1 MDFIQSYFQSQ
12 PNQQILDPMCCLLR
26 ISLLNYKDSFTK
38 CSIIKNSLQYNKPS
52 MFQGIIRHINGDK
65 REDIHNIYQPI
76 LKAIEWYDISNKYY
90 SYIFSQT
97 ILGID
102 CLLETYSKHSII
114 HTTLQHYRKL
124 LNDTIEEKEIE
135 ETIDSSKESPLINE
149 LQNFWEDEEIKL
161 VYQLLQL
168 LEKQKNDIYIKN
180 IEDILHMKE
189 TKLYEFIKQSSSS
202 YS

>member
-135 ETIDSSKESPLINE
+135 ESIVSSKESPLINE

-168 LEKQKNDIYIKN
+168 LEKQTNDIYIKN

>member
-1 MDFIQSYFQSQ
+1 MDFIQSYFKSQ
-12 PNQQILDPMCCLLR
+12 PNQQILDPLCCLLR
-26 ISLLNYKDSFTK
+26 ISLLNYKESFTK
-38 CSIIKNSLQYNKPS
+38 CSIIKNSLQYNQPT

-97 ILGID
+97 IHGID

-124 LNDTIEEKEIE
+124 VSDTIDGKEIE
-135 ETIDSSKESPLINE
+135 ETIDSSKESPIINE
-149 LQNFWEDEEIKL
+149 LQHFWEDEEIKL

-168 LEKQKNDIYIKN
+168 LEKQTNDIYIKN

>member
-38 CSIIKNSLQYNKPS
+38 CSIIKNSLQYNQPS

-97 ILGID
+97 IQGID
-102 CLLETYSKHSII
+102 CLLETW
-114 HTTLQHYRKL
+114 L
-124 LNDTIEEKEIE
+124 
-135 ETIDSSKESPLINE
+135 
-149 LQNFWEDEEIKL
+149 
-161 VYQLLQL
+161 
-168 LEKQKNDIYIKN
+168 
-180 IEDILHMKE
+180 
-189 TKLYEFIKQSSSS
+189 
-202 YS
+202 

>member
-1 MDFIQSYFQSQ
+1 
-12 PNQQILDPMCCLLR
+12 
-26 ISLLNYKDSFTK
+26 
-38 CSIIKNSLQYNKPS
+38 

-135 ETIDSSKESPLINE
+135 ESIVSSKESPLINE

-168 LEKQKNDIYIKN
+168 LEKQTNDIYIKN

>member
-26 ISLLNYKDSFTK
+26 ISLLNYKGSFTK
-38 CSIIKNSLQYNKPS
+38 CSIIKNSLQYNQPS
-52 MFQGIIRHINGDK
+52 VFQGIIRHINGDK

-76 LKAIEWYDISNKYY
+76 LKAIEWYDISNKHY

-97 ILGID
+97 IQGID

-124 LNDTIEEKEIE
+124 LNDTIEEKDIE
-135 ETIDSSKESPLINE
+135 ESIVSSKESPLINE

-180 IEDILHMKE
+180 IEDILNMKE

>member
-26 ISLLNYKDSFTK
+26 IALLTYKEPMTK
-38 CSIIKNSLQYNKPS
+38 CSIIKNSLQYNQPS
-52 MFQGIIRHINGDK
+52 IFQGIIRHINGDK

-76 LKAIEWYDISNKYY
+76 LKAIEWYDVSNPFYLE
-90 SYIFSQT
+90 IFKKC
-97 ILGID
+97 IEGFDRLID
-102 CLLETYSKHSII
+102 TYSTHSII

-124 LNDTIEEKEIE
+124 INDAIEEKQIE
-135 ETIDSSKESPLINE
+135 ESVDPEKESPLINQ
-149 LQNFWEDEEIKL
+149 LQEFWEEGEIKV

-168 LEKQKNDIYIKN
+168 LSNQNNDIYIKN
-180 IEDILHMKE
+180 IEDILQMKE
-189 TKLYEFIKQSSSS
+189 TKLYNFIKQSSSS